1 MNAEK
6 EIRDKLSNWRDKSCN
21 EEIYRIMDAIKG
33 NESAML
39 CLLNLVNKVD
49 REHRANVGLKKQ
61 VENLQRKTERI
72 WV

>member
-6 EIRDKLSNWRDKSCN
+6 EIRDKLSNWRDRTCN
-21 EEIYRIMDAIKG
+21 EDIYRIMDAIKG
-33 NESAML
+33 NESVML

-49 REHRANVGLKKQ
+49 REHRTNVGLKKQ